1 MKNEQDNF
9 IKELIEKTRK
19 IREMDE
25 EELVEVDLEKWC
37 ERGRI

>member
-1 MKNEQDNF
+1 MENEQTKYF
-9 IKELIEKTRK
+9 KELIQKTRK

-37 ERGRI
+37 ERGKI